1 MISSK
6 IQENEIWRKYR
17 ICEKD
22 RAKSLQS
29 LLCFLL
35 IMFIH
40 ALLTWIPKKRCLVQ
54 IFIIMLNALL
64 SIYKDLKLLMHI
76 SVPMNKEILEKFF
89 GNSIKFCESDRKNQ
103 SSMVF
108 SSSMNLTDVINT
120 LWSLNGVK
128 SAGQTIRENL

>member
-1 MISSK
+1 
-6 IQENEIWRKYR
+6 
-17 ICEKD
+17 
-22 RAKSLQS
+22 
-29 LLCFLL
+29 
-35 IMFIH
+35 MFIH

-64 SIYKDLKLLMHI
+64 SIYKDLKLLMHP

-89 GNSIKFCESDRKNQ
+89 GNSIKFSESDRKNQ